1 VARIIRAGADAY
13 EAILA
18 EIEHGRIAPGSRLME
33 ADLAERLS
41 ISRTPVREALKRL
54 EAQGLATHEPGRG
67 MVVSLLDHDQLREL
81 YDMREVLEGAAAR
94 HAAANASPT
103 EIALIGESAVKEAKL
118 RGTPADHAAANR
130 HFHRLIY
137 RASRNRFLARHLG
150 QMQVSLTLL
159 PHTTLAEPG
168 RRKQAATEHR
178 GIAAAIAER
187 DLDRAE
193 TLAREHIR
201 HAYAARLRQLAADD
215 ECRRGAGSR

>member
-13 EAILA
+13 QAILT
-18 EIEHGRIAPGSRLME
+18 EIEHGRIAPGSRLTE
-33 ADLAERLS
+33 AELAERLS

-94 HAAANASPT
+94 HAAANASDA
-103 EIALIGESAVKEAKL
+103 EIALIGEMAENEARL
-118 RGTPADHAAANR
+118 RGTAAAHAAANAN
-130 HFHRLIY
+130 FHRQIF
-137 RASRNRFLARHLG
+137 RASRNRYLAQHLG
-150 QMQVSLTLL
+150 QMRVSLTLL

-168 RRKQAATEHR
+168 RRKQAAAEHR
-178 GIAAAIAER
+178 AIAAAIADR

-193 TLAREHIR
+193 ALAREHIR
-201 HAYAARLRQLAADD
+201 HAYAARLRQFAAEDG
-215 ECRRGAGSR
+215 R

>member
-1 VARIIRAGADAY
+1 MARVIRAGADAY
-13 EAILA
+13 QAILA
-18 EIEHGRIAPGSRLME
+18 EIEHGRIAPGSRLTE

-67 MVVSLLDHDQLREL
+67 MIVSLLDHDQLREL

-103 EIALIGESAVKEAKL
+103 EIALIGDLAESAAKL
-118 RGTPADHAAANR
+118 RGTAAAHAAANA
-130 HFHRLIY
+130 HFHRQIF
-137 RASRNRFLARHLG
+137 RASRNRYLAQHLG
-150 QMQVSLTLL
+150 RMRVSLTLL

-178 GIAAAIAER
+178 AIAAAIAGR
-187 DLDRAE
+187 DLDGAE
-193 TLAREHIR
+193 ALAREHIR
-201 HAYAARLRQLAADD
+201 HAYAARLRQFAADD
-215 ECRRGAGSR
+215 ES

>member
-1 VARIIRAGADAY
+1 MARVIRAGADAY
-13 EAILA
+13 QAILA
-18 EIEHGRIAPGSRLME
+18 EIEHGRIAPGSRLTE

-103 EIALIGESAVKEAKL
+103 EIALIGESAAREAKL

-178 GIAAAIAER
+178 AIATAIAGR

-201 HAYAARLRQLAADD
+201 HAYAARLRQFAADD
-215 ECRRGAGSR
+215 ES